1 MVSVGLYHTVD
12 WAHSKSHMTSTE
24 TQGIMAEFT
33 LYFKTGFQKSVLME
47 QSASGKKGAGHNLTS
62 YAESIKMPAPVG
74 RLCSQLQQGH
84 YRAFRHTLGFL
95 TNKTEQ

>member
-1 MVSVGLYHTVD
+1 
-12 WAHSKSHMTSTE
+12 
-24 TQGIMAEFT
+24 
-33 LYFKTGFQKSVLME
+33 ME

-62 YAESIKMPAPVG
+62 YAENIKMSAPVG

-95 TNKTEQ
+95 TNETEQ